1 MPGCNKRVVYL
12 QHYFNSDI
20 LNYFLI
26 DIHYINKSNTFTWEK
41 IVSLLREPKLHIED
55 VQLLILI
62 KFLKVV
68 DDNNIR
74 L

>member
-1 MPGCNKRVVYL
+1 MR
-12 QHYFNSDI
+12 
-20 LNYFLI
+20 
-26 DIHYINKSNTFTWEK
+26 K
-41 IVSLLREPKLHIED
+41 IVSLLSEPKFHIED
-55 VQLLILI
+55 AQLLIFI

>member
-1 MPGCNKRVVYL
+1 MR
-12 QHYFNSDI
+12 
-20 LNYFLI
+20 
-26 DIHYINKSNTFTWEK
+26 K

-55 VQLLILI
+55 AQLLILI